1 MSRAP
6 LPDRGGTLDNVQA
19 LRGVAVLLVVFFHLH
34 GLEST
39 FVEGVRLLP
48 DLCRIGRGGVDLFF
62 VISGLVMVVSTRR
75 GRSGRPGEP
84 GRFLLRRGLR
94 IYPLYWFYSILS
106 LSVFLL
112 PAGSVGATWNE
123 VDLLPSFLLWPQEKP
138 PLLGVGWTL
147 WHELYFYAVFALLLI
162 GGQAGLARRIILWAG
177 LVVAGGWAYWRW
189 LNPPAVSLLRIATD
203 PMTLEFAAGALIGW
217 RLVQGGG
224 RRGGWPVLL
233 GGVTLWA
240 GAAVFLPEGLTGNV
254 PDRWQ
259 RVFLLGI
266 PAALLVYGAAALEA
280 DRSWL
285 LPRWLVWTGQAS
297 YSIYL
302 SHILVL
308 AVGRRLWFAV
318 VERGHLAADG
328 WLDGLDNLLALALF
342 LGAVLAVGTMSYR
355 LLEAPLM
362 RTVRARLASLRS
374 SLSSDAAG
382 SPPRSGEP

>member
-1 MSRAP
+1 MNRAP
-6 LPDRGGTLDNVQA
+6 LPDRRETLDNVQA

-48 DLCRIGRGGVDLFF
+48 DLCRAGRGGVDLFF
-62 VISGLVMVVSTRR
+62 VISGLVMVVSTR

-112 PAGSVGATWNE
+112 PAGSVTAAWNE

-177 LVVAGGWAYWRW
+177 LVVAGGGAYWRW
-189 LNPPAVSLLRIATD
+189 LDPPAVSLLRIATD

-224 RRGGWPVLL
+224 RRWGWPVLL
-233 GGVTLWA
+233 GGVALWA
-240 GAAVFLPEGLTGNV
+240 GAAVFLPEGLTGSV

-259 RVFLLGI
+259 RVFLLGV

-302 SHILVL
+302 SHTLVL

-318 VERGHLAADG
+318 AERGHLAAGG
-328 WLDGLDNLLALALF
+328 WLDGLDNLLALVLF

-362 RTVRARLASLRS
+362 HTVRARLASARS
-374 SLSSDAAG
+374 SVSSDGSG